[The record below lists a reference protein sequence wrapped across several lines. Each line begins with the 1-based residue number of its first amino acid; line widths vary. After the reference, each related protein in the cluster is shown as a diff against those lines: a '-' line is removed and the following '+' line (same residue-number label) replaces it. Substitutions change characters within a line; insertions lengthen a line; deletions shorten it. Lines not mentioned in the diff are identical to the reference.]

1 MHGFGEGETVAD
13 VEEGEDLVG
22 GDGTVEL
29 DGEPVSFIHM
39 VTFKKVFVVNKI
51 GDHVGREL
59 EISDVDE
66 IVGVETELAGGEGE
80 NNTVPFM
87 ILGVAPDGGIGRVG
101 PEKL

>member
-1 MHGFGEGETVAD
+1 MHGSGEGETVAD

-22 GDGTVEL
+22 RDGTVEL
-29 DGEPVSFIHM
+29 DGEPVSFIHV
-39 VTFKKVFVVNKI
+39 VTFKKVFVVDEV
-51 GDHVGREL
+51 GDHVGWEFKV
-59 EISDVDE
+59 SDVDE
-66 IVGVETELAGGEGE
+66 IVRVETELAGGEGE